1 MQQRRSQQIP
11 FRNITIVGV
20 GLIGGSLALAV
31 KQRFPS
37 VLITGVDTVKVLRR
51 AVQRKAIDVAE
62 QSLRRGVS
70 GADLVILSTPVKH
83 ILQSLPTVAK
93 YCSTRTIVT
102 DTGSVKGAIL
112 KKARTLFPAGNF
124 IGGHPMTGAEFSGI
138 DAAHPLLFQNA
149 IYLITP
155 SAEENGQN
163 TKKLARFFSA
173 LDARVVVLDPKIH
186 DKVVAA
192 VSHVPQ
198 LAAVSLM
205 NMAGSRYPKHLGL
218 AAGGF
223 RDMTR
228 IASSRFDMWQ
238 DILQANKHDIAEA
251 LDIYIS
257 LLRRIARDIRTDP
270 QKLKNDFKSSRLLRS
285 RIPRSMKGFLSPLV
299 GLPVFVDD
307 RPGQLAR
314 LTALLAKAGLNVK
327 DLELL
332 KVREGRGGTF
342 LLSFD
347 SRSSAKKAQAI
358 LRKAKF
364 QTGGL

>member
-1 MQQRRSQQIP
+1 MPRRRSQQIP

-37 VLITGVDTVKVLRR
+37 ARITGVDTATVLRR
-51 AVQRKAIDVAE
+51 AVQRKAIDAAE
-62 QSLRRGVS
+62 QSLQRAVS
-70 GADLVILSTPVKH
+70 GADLVILATPVEH
-83 ILQSLPTVAK
+83 ILKSLPFVAK
-93 YCSTRTIVT
+93 YCTTRTIVT
-102 DTGSVKGAIL
+102 DTGSVKGAITE
-112 KKARTLFPAGNF
+112 KARTLFPANNF
-124 IGGHPMTGAEFSGI
+124 IGGHPMAGAEFSGI
-138 DAAHPLLFQNA
+138 NAAHPLLFQNA

-155 SAEENGQN
+155 SAKGSGQN

-198 LAAVSLM
+198 LAAVALM
-205 NMAGSRYPKHLGL
+205 NMAGRAHPKHLGL

-228 IASSRFDMWQ
+228 IASSRFEMWQ

-251 LDIYIS
+251 LDLYIS
-257 LLRRIARDIRTDP
+257 LLRRIAHDVRRNP
-270 QKLKNDFKSSRLLRS
+270 RKLKNDFESSRHLRS

-299 GLPVFVDD
+299 GLPVFLND
-307 RPGQLAR
+307 RPGQLAQAHR
-314 LTALLAKAGLNVK
+314 APCKGRFERERFGVIESTRRARRNFLAL
-327 DLELL
+327 
-332 KVREGRGGTF
+332 
-342 LLSFD
+342 
-347 SRSSAKKAQAI
+347 I
-358 LRKAKF
+358 
-364 QTGGL
+364 

>member
-1 MQQRRSQQIP
+1 MPRRRSQQIP
-11 FRNITIVGV
+11 FRNITVIGV

-37 VLITGVDTVKVLRR
+37 ARITGVDTIKVLRR
-51 AVQRKAIDVAE
+51 AVQRKAIDIPE
-62 QSLRRGVS
+62 QSLQRAVS
-70 GADLVILSTPVKH
+70 GADLVIAAAPVDQ
-83 ILQSLPTVAK
+83 ILRLLPMIAK
-93 YCSTRTIVT
+93 YCTPRTIVT
-102 DTGSVKGAIL
+102 DTGSVKGAITE
-112 KKARTLFPAGNF
+112 KARTFFPGGNF

-155 SAEENGQN
+155 SAEATGQN
-163 TKKLARFFSA
+163 TKKLAQFFSA
-173 LDARVVVLDPKIH
+173 LDARVVVLDPNVH

-198 LAAVSLM
+198 LAAVALM
-205 NMAGSRYPKHLGL
+205 NMAGRRHPRHLGL

-228 IASSRFDMWQ
+228 IASSRFEMWR

-251 LDIYIS
+251 LDLYIS
-257 LLRRIARDIRTDP
+257 LLRRIARDVRRDP
-270 QKLKNDFKSSRLLRS
+270 RRLKNDFKSSRLLRS
-285 RIPRSMKGFLSPLV
+285 RIPPSMKGFLSPLV

-314 LTALLAKAGLNVK
+314 LTTLLAKAGLNVK

-342 LLSFD
+342 LLSFEN
-347 SRSSAKKAQAI
+347 RSAAKKAQAI

-364 QTGGL
+364 ETGGL